1 MGAESVVITALVGA
15 GGVVLGALVTTLVSS
30 LNAWL
35 QRKEDRHLA
44 TRQVREDQYFNAT
57 EILDEMR
64 RELTAFQQANSGLG
78 TTPDKSKSV
87 LPCKNSEYRSSDRR
101 SAQAIELLFT
111 SAERIRLQKVKIE
124 IVGSRRAAESFA
136 KCYNIVDEY
145 IGTVTNH
152 ILEDGRFN
160 YDESVRYLCL
170 YEELVNETIDL
181 FREDL
186 RASD

>member
-87 LPCKNSEYRSSDRR
+87 LPWKNSEYRSSDRR